1 MVVAVPPPQKP
12 TVLTA
17 AVLVATFLVAAFLV
31 ADVLVADVLAADILA
46 ADVVGAAGLPAPP
59 GLPAPGL
66 PATGLPAELRPLAE
80 ALIKHGFRIRL
91 APPPSRGSYGE
102 FVQRNRT
109 LWIAPLSFELGIG
122 KQVFLHEATHAV
134 QSCPQGVLTPV
145 GWTLPLA
152 PVVSREISGILT
164 TNYHHGNQVVEQ
176 EAFALQGQAD
186 ASIRLLRALATRCKV
201 KGGNQAAN
209 KGVNRKAGG
218 TK

>member
-1 MVVAVPPPQKP
+1 MVVAVPPPQMP

-17 AVLVATFLVAAFLV
+17 AVLVAAFLA
-31 ADVLVADVLAADILA
+31 ADVLTAAVLA
-46 ADVVGAAGLPAPP
+46 ADVVKAAGLPAA
-59 GLPAPGL
+59 GLAG
-66 PATGLPAELRPLAE
+66 TRLPAELRPLAE
-80 ALIKHGFRIRL
+80 ALRKHGFRIRL

-102 FVQRNRT
+102 FVLRSRT

-134 QSCPQGVLTPV
+134 QSCPHGVLTPV

-152 PVVSREISGILT
+152 PVVSREISGILA

-186 ASIRLLRALATRCKV
+186 ASVRLLRALATRCPV

-209 KGVNRKAGG
+209 KAVSRKAGQAKAG
-218 TK
+218 GARAGGAK

>member
-17 AVLVATFLVAAFLV
+17 AVLVAAFLVAAS
-31 ADVLVADVLAADILA
+31 LVADVLAADILA

-59 GLPAPGL
+59 GLPTA
-66 PATGLPAELRPLAE
+66 GLPAELRPLAE

-109 LWIAPLSFELGIG
+109 LWIAPLSFELGID

-218 TK
+218 AK